1 MAFSSSLPSTMAHAG
16 RDSSPAGRQPRAMH
30 KMPSIQRINSSNF
43 FSVTPA
49 SARSSSQ
56 ASRAASPHLY
66 SVQSSPAIS
75 STGLSQQNLSSPG
88 HFELPEPV
96 VAPPMTSSLSR
107 DSNHGLIRKLS
118 QSAKGQISNT
128 KEALRR
134 KTSSSTHRRRDDS
147 TGPIAR
153 RRSDS
158 RATTVSSAPPDN
170 NSFEQYTID
179 LAGGP
184 PQGLGL
190 FETMSITSE
199 PATLVDYSP
208 EGQAP
213 SIPDSLVA
221 GSSLVKVTH
230 KNRPEETTF
239 FLDPSGSRVNWKGK
253 VSTKSFHIDN
263 IKSIRK
269 GEEAASYQ
277 QELRG
282 DAVSPEL
289 CFTIN
294 YATSDSSNR
303 AKSLHLMA
311 RTADEVDL
319 WIDTLEGLA
328 KHRETLMTSLTGT
341 LERESLIKAHWD
353 NEIRQRLHKSE
364 SAKWERLD
372 LPAIQSLCSR
382 LHVHAHAK
390 ALEETFNAADTTNSH
405 SLNYEQ
411 FKHFLR
417 RIRERKDIRKV
428 FDGLR
433 SSGAATMTRE
443 QMENFIRNVQGVN
456 MDDLAV
462 RKTWTEKISE
472 MVGASRDSGIDYA
485 TFASFIASEDCHVYT
500 ADSLP
505 TAKFD
510 KPLSS
515 YFISSSHNTY
525 LTGWQVGG
533 NSSAEAYITALRHGC
548 RCVEVD
554 CWDGPDG
561 NPRVTHGHTRTTSVP
576 FVDCIRAINNCA
588 FDVSPYPV
596 IVSLEVHC
604 NPDQQRKMVD
614 TMVNVFGERLL
625 LQPLSD
631 HLYDLPSPEE
641 LKYKILV
648 KVKATEAHADSTPW
662 KDEPAT
668 TRQRAASSPYRRG
681 TPALS
686 ATSMP
691 PMPVLPS
698 PALGMSQEPPYSPP
712 DRSLAATSASSAG
725 EESDAQVTSPEFS
738 ATPSKA
744 RKTSK
749 IIPYLSQLGVYIQ
762 GFTLRGA
769 QDLPFKQFNHIFSI
783 NENTAMGL
791 CRPAETKSLFEDHN
805 VSHLCRVYPKTM
817 RLQSSNF
824 DPNTFWRRGVQ
835 MVALNWQTFDA
846 HMQMHHAMFAA
857 GNDQYGYV
865 LKPDSLRNVRSKEGP
880 FETRRKLP
888 RYSID
893 FSVKVISAQ
902 QLPRPPN
909 VGKNEALNPFIE
921 VQIFSAEDRVRSV
934 VNGNATQE
942 SSALNDHQGVGS
954 PFRRRT
960 AIVPGNGYNPQFDEA
975 IELSLE
981 TKYPDLVFVR
991 FIVYNCPDGK
1001 PYSKSDK
1008 LIAVF
1013 TAKLSSLQKG
1023 YRHLPLYNGHGEAFI
1038 FSTLFCQIDRHEPK
1052 FIPTSLQDVT
1062 ERTPRTGLFRGMLSR
1077 GLSGDRGRDR
1087 SSSVEEKR
1095 IAAQTLL
1102 NKEIQE
1108 QPNI

>member
-1 MAFSSSLPSTMAHAG
+1 
-16 RDSSPAGRQPRAMH
+16 
-30 KMPSIQRINSSNF
+30 MPSIQRINSTNF
-43 FSVTPA
+43 PQMFSITPA

-56 ASRAASPHLY
+56 ASRAASPHFP
-66 SVQSSPAIS
+66 SAHSSPAIS
-75 STGLSQQNLSSPG
+75 SNGLSSQQHLANPG
-88 HFELPEPV
+88 HFELPEPIY
-96 VAPPMTSSLSR
+96 APPMASSLSR
-107 DSNHGLIRKLS
+107 ESNPGLIRKLS

-128 KEALRR
+128 REALRR

-158 RATTVSSAPPDN
+158 KTTVATNTSMEN
-170 NSFEQYTID
+170 GSFDHFPVEMTMG
-179 LAGGP
+179 LT
-184 PQGLGL
+184 QGLGL
-190 FETMSITSE
+190 YETMSITSE

-213 SIPDSLVA
+213 AIPDSLVA
-221 GSSLVKVTH
+221 GSSLIKVTQ
-230 KNRPEETTF
+230 KSKAEETVF
-239 FLDPSGSRVNWKGK
+239 FLDASGSRVNWKGK

-282 DAVSPEL
+282 DAVNPEL

-294 YATSDSSNR
+294 YAASDSSNR

-311 RTADEVDL
+311 KTSEEVDL
-319 WIDTLEGLA
+319 WIDTLESLA

-341 LERESLIKAHWD
+341 LERESLIKTHWD
-353 NEIRQRLHKSE
+353 NEIRQRMHKSD

-372 LPAIQSLCSR
+372 LPAIQSLCGR
-382 LHVHAHAK
+382 LHVHAHAQD
-390 ALEETFNAADTTNSH
+390 LEQTFQAADSTHSG
-405 SLNYEQ
+405 SLNYDQ
-411 FKHFLR
+411 FKEFLR
-417 RIRERKDIRKV
+417 RLRERKDIRKV
-428 FDGLR
+428 FDSIR
-433 SSGAATMTRE
+433 SAHTQTISRT
-443 QMENFIRNVQGVN
+443 QMEAFLRDVQGV
-456 MDDLAV
+456 DFATPAAKQKWEDKV
-462 RKTWTEKISE
+462 QE
-472 MVGASRDSGIDYA
+472 MIELSHRGDGTPDEHAGIEYPA
-485 TFASFIASEDCHVYT
+485 FASFIASKDCHVYT
-500 ADSLP
+500 ADPKPAP
-505 TAKFD
+505 TFD

-561 NPRVTHGHTRTTSVP
+561 NPRVTHGHTRTSSVP

-604 NPDQQRKMVD
+604 NPEQQRKMVD
-614 TMVNVFGERLL
+614 IMMSVFGERLL
-625 LQPLSD
+625 LQAVSD

-648 KVKATEAHADSTPW
+648 KVKATEAHADIAPSR
-662 KDEPAT
+662 EESLT
-668 TRQRAASSPYRRG
+668 TRQRAASSPYRKG
-681 TPALS
+681 TPTVS

-691 PMPVLPS
+691 PIPSLPGPVI
-698 PALGMSQEPPYSPP
+698 GMNSEQFYSPT
-712 DRSLAATSASSAG
+712 DRSTVATSASSGG
-725 EESDAQVTSPEFS
+725 EESDVQVGSPDPNG
-738 ATPSKA
+738 TPSKA

-749 IIPYLSQLGVYIQ
+749 IIPYLSRLGVYIQ
-762 GFTLRGA
+762 GFTLRGTH
-769 QDLPFKQFNHIFSI
+769 DLSFKQFNHIFSI

-791 CRPAETKSLFEDHN
+791 CRPTETKSLFEDHN

-857 GNDQYGYV
+857 GDDQYGYV
-865 LKPDSLRNVRSKEGP
+865 LKPESLRNLRSKEGT

-888 RYSID
+888 RYAIS

-921 VQIFSAEDRVRSV
+921 VQMFSAEDRARGIA
-934 VNGNATQE
+934 NGTGGQE
-942 SSALNDHQGVGS
+942 SSVPNDYHGIGS

-960 AIVPGNGYNPQFDEA
+960 AIVAGNGYNPQFDET

-981 TKYPDLVFVR
+981 TKYPELVFVR

-1038 FSTLFCQIDRHEPK
+1038 FSTLFCQIAKHEPR
-1052 FIPTSLQDVT
+1052 FIPTSLQDVA
-1062 ERTPRTGLFRGMLSR
+1062 ERTPRSGLFRGMLAR

-1087 SSSVEEKR
+1087 SCSIEDER
-1095 IAAQTLL
+1095 IAGQASL
-1102 NKEIQE
+1102 NQEIQE
-1108 QPNI
+1108 RTLK

>member
-1 MAFSSSLPSTMAHAG
+1 MVNAPLENGSF
-16 RDSSPAGRQPRAMH
+16 D
-30 KMPSIQRINSSNF
+30 
-43 FSVTPA
+43 
-49 SARSSSQ
+49 
-56 ASRAASPHLY
+56 HL
-66 SVQSSPAIS
+66 SMDLNM
-75 STGLSQQNLSSPG
+75 GLS
-88 HFELPEPV
+88 
-96 VAPPMTSSLSR
+96 
-107 DSNHGLIRKLS
+107 
-118 QSAKGQISNT
+118 
-128 KEALRR
+128 
-134 KTSSSTHRRRDDS
+134 
-147 TGPIAR
+147 
-153 RRSDS
+153 
-158 RATTVSSAPPDN
+158 
-170 NSFEQYTID
+170 
-179 LAGGP
+179 
-184 PQGLGL
+184 QGLGL
-190 FETMSITSE
+190 YETMSITSE

-221 GSSLVKVTH
+221 GSSLVKVTQ
-230 KNRPEETTF
+230 KNKAEDTTF
-239 FLDPSGSRVNWKGK
+239 FLDHSGSRVNWKGK

-282 DAVSPEL
+282 DAVNPEL

-294 YATSDSSNR
+294 YAASDSSNR

-311 RTADEVDL
+311 KTSDEVDL

-328 KHRETLMTSLTGT
+328 KHRETLMTTLTGT

-353 NEIRQRLHKSE
+353 NEIRQRLHKSD

-372 LPAIQSLCSR
+372 LPAIQSLCGR

-390 ALEETFNAADTTNSH
+390 DLGETFQAADSTHSG

-411 FKHFLR
+411 FKEFLR
-417 RIRERKDIRKV
+417 RLRERRDIRKV
-428 FDGLR
+428 FDSIR
-433 SSGAATMTRE
+433 SPAASTISRE
-443 QMENFIRNVQGVN
+443 QMEKFLKDVQGVN
-456 MDDLAV
+456 LDDSAV
-462 RKTWTEKISE
+462 RQKWDDRMLE
-472 MVGASRDSGIDYA
+472 MMGDRSGIDYA
-485 TFASFIASEDCHVYT
+485 AFASFIASQDCHVYT
-500 ADSLP
+500 ADLQP
-505 TAKFD
+505 APKFD

-576 FVDCIRAINNCA
+576 FIDCIRAINNCA

-596 IVSLEVHC
+596 IISLEVHC
-604 NPDQQRKMVD
+604 NPEQQRKMVD
-614 TMVNVFGERLL
+614 IMMNVFGEKLL

-631 HLYDLPSPEE
+631 HMFDLPSPEE
-641 LKYKILV
+641 LKYKILI
-648 KVKATEAHADSTPW
+648 KVKATEAHAEISSSR
-662 KDEPAT
+662 EESLA

-681 TPALS
+681 TPHVS

-698 PALGMSQEPPYSPP
+698 PAMGPNPEHPYSPT

-725 EESDAQVTSPEFS
+725 EDSDAPITSPDLTG
-738 ATPSKA
+738 TPSKA

-749 IIPYLSQLGVYIQ
+749 IIPYLSRLGVYIQ
-762 GFTLRGA
+762 GFTLRGT

-805 VSHLCRVYPKTM
+805 VSYLCRVYPKTM

-865 LKPDSLRNVRSKEGP
+865 LKPESLRNIRSKEGP

-893 FSVKVISAQ
+893 CSVKVISAQ

-909 VGKNEALNPFIE
+909 VGKTEALNPFIE
-921 VQIFSAEDRVRSV
+921 VQIFSAEDRARGIA
-934 VNGNATQE
+934 NGSGGQE
-942 SSALNDHQGVGS
+942 SSVPNEYHGIGS

-960 AIVPGNGYNPQFDEA
+960 AVVAGNGYNPQFDET

-981 TKYPDLVFVR
+981 TKYPELVFIR

-1023 YRHLPLYNGHGEAFI
+1023 YRHLPLYNGHGEVFI

-1052 FIPTSLQDVT
+1052 FIPTSLQDVA
-1062 ERTPRTGLFRGMLSR
+1062 ERTPRTGLFRGMLAR

-1087 SSSVEEKR
+1087 STSVEEKR
-1095 IAAQTLL
+1095 IAAQALL
-1102 NKEIQE
+1102 NREIQQ
-1108 QPNI
+1108 QPSK

>member
-1 MAFSSSLPSTMAHAG
+1 
-16 RDSSPAGRQPRAMH
+16 
-30 KMPSIQRINSSNF
+30 MPSIQRINSSNF
-43 FSVTPA
+43 FSITPA

-56 ASRAASPHLY
+56 ASRAASPHLP
-66 SVQSSPAIS
+66 SLQSSPAIS
-75 STGLSQQNLSSPG
+75 SAGVSQHHLASLG

-96 VAPPMTSSLSR
+96 VAPPMASSLSR
-107 DSNHGLIRKLS
+107 DSNPGLIRKLS
-118 QSAKGQISNT
+118 QSAKGQISHT

-158 RATTVSSAPPDN
+158 KTIAAANAPIEN
-170 NSFEQYTID
+170 GSFDHFPIELTAG
-179 LAGGP
+179 LA
-184 PQGLGL
+184 QGLGL
-190 FETMSITSE
+190 YETMSITSE

-213 SIPDSLVA
+213 AIPDSLVA
-221 GSSLVKVTH
+221 GSSLIKVTQKH
-230 KNRPEETTF
+230 KAEEITF
-239 FLDPSGSRVNWKGK
+239 FLDHSGSRVNWKGK
-253 VSTKSFHIDN
+253 VSTKAFHIDN

-282 DAVSPEL
+282 DAVNPEL

-294 YATSDSSNR
+294 YAASDSSNR

-311 RTADEVDL
+311 KTPDEVDL

-341 LERESLIKAHWD
+341 LERESLIKTHWD
-353 NEIRQRLHKSE
+353 NEIRQRLHKSD

-372 LPAIQSLCSR
+372 LAAIQSLCGR

-390 ALEETFNAADTTNSH
+390 DLEDTFQAADSTHSA
-405 SLNYEQ
+405 SLNYDQ
-411 FKHFLR
+411 FKEFLR
-417 RIRERKDIRKV
+417 RLRERKDIRKV
-428 FDGLR
+428 FDSVR
-433 SSGAATMTRE
+433 SADASTISLK
-443 QMENFIRNVQGVN
+443 QMKLFLRNVQGI
-456 MDDLAV
+456 DLSNSGA
-462 RKTWTEKISE
+462 KQKWDEKLQE
-472 MVGASRDSGIDYA
+472 MMASDGGSGIEYSAFA
-485 TFASFIASEDCHVYT
+485 TFLASKDCHVYT
-500 ADSLP
+500 ADP
-505 TAKFD
+505 KPAPKFD
-510 KPLSS
+510 KPLAS

-561 NPRVTHGHTRTTSVP
+561 NPRVTHGHTRTSSVP

-614 TMVNVFGERLL
+614 IMMSVFGDKLL

-641 LKYKILV
+641 LKHKILI
-648 KVKATEAHADSTPW
+648 KVKATEAHADVAPLRDDSLIS
-662 KDEPAT
+662 
-668 TRQRAASSPYRRG
+668 RQRATSSPYRKG
-681 TPALS
+681 TPTIS

-691 PMPVLPS
+691 PVPTMPMNL
-698 PALGMSQEPPYSPP
+698 EYPYSPT
-712 DRSLAATSASSAG
+712 DRSTVATSASSAG
-725 EESDAQVTSPEFS
+725 EESDAQITSPDLS

-749 IIPYLSQLGVYIQ
+749 IIPYLSHLGVYIQ
-762 GFTLRGA
+762 GYTLRGT

-805 VSHLCRVYPKTM
+805 VAHLCRVYPKTM

-865 LKPDSLRNVRSKEGP
+865 LKPESLRNRRSKEGP

-888 RYSID
+888 RFAIN
-893 FSVKVISAQ
+893 FSVKMISAQ

-909 VGKNEALNPFIE
+909 VGKNEALTPFIE
-921 VQIFSAEDRVRSV
+921 VQMFSAEDRARGIA
-934 VNGNATQE
+934 NGSGGQE
-942 SSALNDHQGVGS
+942 SSTPSEWHGIGS
-954 PFRRRT
+954 PLRRRT
-960 AIVPGNGYNPQFDEA
+960 NVVPGNGYNPQFDET

-981 TKYPDLVFVR
+981 TKYPELVFVR
-991 FIVYNCPDGK
+991 FIVYNCPEGK

-1038 FSTLFCQIDRHEPK
+1038 FSTLFCQITKHQPR
-1052 FIPTSLQDVT
+1052 FISTSLQDVAG
-1062 ERTPRTGLFRGMLSR
+1062 RTSRSGLFRGMLTR

-1095 IAAQTLL
+1095 IAGQALL

-1108 QPNI
+1108 RTST